1 LLLVDG
7 GRGQLGAV
15 LREFEKHGLH
25 RKFCIAAIAKAR
37 TEAGHSDRRAGNTED
52 RIFVPGRG
60 NPLNIKAGS
69 PEMLFL
75 QHVRNTVHDF
85 VLGRHRKARTNQA
98 LRGELRRIPGFG
110 PRLTRA
116 LWEQFDSLPAMAAAS
131 DEELRR
137 VAGMGTRRI
146 QALREQLKLVLN

>member
-1 LLLVDG
+1 
-7 GRGQLGAV
+7 LGAV
-15 LREFEKHGLH
+15 LRVFEKQGLH
-25 RKFCIAAIAKAR
+25 GSVRLAAIAKAR
-37 TEAGHSDRRAGNTED
+37 TEDGRSDRRAGNTED

-60 NPLNIKAGS
+60 NPLNITAGS

-85 VLGRHRKARTNQA
+85 VLGRHKKARTNQA
-98 LRGELRRIPGFG
+98 LLGELRRIPGFG
-110 PRLTRA
+110 PGLTRA
-116 LWEQFDSLPAMAAAS
+116 LWERFDSLPAMAAAS

-137 VAGMGTRRI
+137 VGGMGNTRI